1 MLRENTNYIINKVLF
16 LRPYRIDPSHID
28 VRTTLLHLTIFSPCD
43 KNTNDAIFLSFL
55 TLQIFSSLLEQSY
68 LYSERVVTIWRA
80 TSSSVSEG
88 ISA

>member
-1 MLRENTNYIINKVLF
+1 MLRENTNYILNKVLF
-16 LRPYRIDPSHID
+16 LPYRIDPSHID
-28 VRTTLLHLTIFSPCD
+28 VQTTLLHLTIFSPCD

-68 LYSERVVTIWRA
+68 LYSERVVIIWRA

>member
-68 LYSERVVTIWRA
+68 LYSERVVIIWRA